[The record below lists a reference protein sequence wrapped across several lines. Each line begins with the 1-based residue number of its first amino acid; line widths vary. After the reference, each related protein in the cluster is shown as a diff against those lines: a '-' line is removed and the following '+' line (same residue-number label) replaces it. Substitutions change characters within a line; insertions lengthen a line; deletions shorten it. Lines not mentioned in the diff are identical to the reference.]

1 MKKLIAA
8 LLCTIL
14 FLGLLPVAA
23 EKAEPTVSGDYEYV
37 LLEDGTAR
45 ITKYTGDAV
54 TLEIAGELD
63 GHAVSSIGKSAFK
76 PTGKL
81 VDVTIPEGV
90 TEIGEHAFS
99 DCRFLTDISI
109 PQSVER
115 IGDLGF
121 CNCKRL
127 TDLTIPGSVT
137 EIGRDAFYM
146 CRDLTL
152 TVPEGS
158 YAEQYA
164 KENEIP
170 YKQ

>member
-1 MKKLIAA
+1 M
-8 LLCTIL
+8 
-14 FLGLLPVAA
+14 
-23 EKAEPTVSGDYEYV
+23 
-37 LLEDGTAR
+37 
-45 ITKYTGDAV
+45 
-54 TLEIAGELD
+54 
-63 GHAVSSIGKSAFK
+63 
-76 PTGKL
+76 
-81 VDVTIPEGV
+81 
-90 TEIGEHAFS
+90 
-99 DCRFLTDISI
+99 
-109 PQSVER
+109 
-115 IGDLGF
+115 GF

>member
-1 MKKLIAA
+1 MTSHRMSVSRASAA
-8 LLCTIL
+8 E
-14 FLGLLPVAA
+14 VAA
-23 EKAEPTVSGDYEYV
+23 G
-37 LLEDGTAR
+37 R
-45 ITKYTGDAV
+45 
-54 TLEIAGELD
+54 
-63 GHAVSSIGKSAFK
+63 
-76 PTGKL
+76 
-81 VDVTIPEGV
+81 
-90 TEIGEHAFS
+90 
-99 DCRFLTDISI
+99 
-109 PQSVER
+109 R

>member
-1 MKKLIAA
+1 M
-8 LLCTIL
+8 
-14 FLGLLPVAA
+14 
-23 EKAEPTVSGDYEYV
+23 
-37 LLEDGTAR
+37 LEN
-45 ITKYTGDAV
+45 
-54 TLEIAGELD
+54 
-63 GHAVSSIGKSAFK
+63 
-76 PTGKL
+76 
-81 VDVTIPEGV
+81 
-90 TEIGEHAFS
+90 
-99 DCRFLTDISI
+99 LTDISI